1 MSQTVAGA
9 AALGAGLSLS
19 SSCPGTVYS
28 QIGAGSHTAWA
39 ILGGGLCG
47 AALYSALSLQLR
59 GWQSALSYG
68 QPAWLHSSLDEV
80 LHLSRTR
87 VTAALFGLLLAVD
100 VLLELAVPA
109 QSDVSFLLPKHERI
123 FPFTVM
129 PLLAGAVLGLQ
140 QLLLLLFTD
149 RTLGSSGS
157 YAALLDLAREAFTP
171 LSGQSSKPPLS
182 SHLPQL
188 LLPLGV
194 LLGSVAWT
202 HYTGVAYKSDD
213 SVSLLQASVGGAV
226 MVFGAR
232 MAGGC
237 TSGHGI
243 TGCGLLS
250 LRSFLATAVM
260 FVAAIACAVL
270 QDSL

>member
-1 MSQTVAGA
+1 M
-9 AALGAGLSLS
+9 LGAGLSLS
-19 SSCPGTVYS
+19 FSCPGTVYS
-28 QIGAGSHTAWA
+28 QIGAGSSTAWA

-47 AALYSALSLQLR
+47 AAFYSALSSQLR

-68 QPAWLHSSLDEV
+68 RPAWLHSSLDKV
-80 LHLSRTR
+80 LHVSRTR
-87 VTAALFGLLLAVD
+87 VTAALFVLLLAD
-100 VLLELAVPA
+100 DALLELAFPA
-109 QSDVSFLLPKHERI
+109 QSDVSFLFPKHERI
-123 FPFTVM
+123 FPFTVV

-157 YAALLDLAREAFTP
+157 YAALLHLARDALTP
-171 LSGQSSKPPLS
+171 SSDASSKPPLS

-194 LLGSVAWT
+194 LLGSLVWT
-202 HYTGVAYKSDD
+202 QYTGVAYKSDD
-213 SVSLLQASVGGAV
+213 SVSLLQAWLGGVA
-226 MVFGAR
+226 MVLGAR

-250 LRSFLATAVM
+250 LRSFAATAVM
-260 FVAAIACAVL
+260 FVAAIACTIF
-270 QDSL
+270 QSSL